1 MLQNQCAAS
10 ASTDSGPNPF
20 VANIALAARENTA
33 FRAAFWTGEHLQM
46 TLMSIPV
53 RGEIGFEMHADV
65 DQFIRIEQGAGRV
78 VMGETRD
85 DLTFKREVAEDDV
98 VLVPAGS
105 WHNVTNTGDE
115 PLRLYSVYGP
125 AEHEPGTVHLT
136 KAEADAAEHDH

>member
-65 DQFIRIEQGAGRV
+65 DQFIRIEQGRGIVIFGNGGAAPAATATETAG
-78 VMGETRD
+78 
-85 DLTFKREVAEDDV
+85 A
-98 VLVPAGS
+98 PAPVIVFHGAS
-105 WHNVTNTGDE
+105 AFTTTTPTLRAKIVTGKN
-115 PLRLYSVYGP
+115 LS
-125 AEHEPGTVHLT
+125 
-136 KAEADAAEHDH
+136 